1 MLLLT
6 RPTDARWVETAL
18 ENLDAV
24 LIDHAH
30 CEMKA
35 ASNALALAARAMHAP
50 QIVRPLIEL
59 AEEEMLHFRMVL
71 DELDRR
77 GLKLGPPPPDPYAR
91 KLRTLAHEH
100 PTPIRPPLGPL
111 VDRLLVGCL
120 IEARS
125 CERFRLLA
133 DALAERGPE
142 DLAKF
147 YADLFAAEAR
157 HFRTFVDL
165 ANEVLGDRKA
175 VRARLEQLAEGEGE
189 IVARLVNEPEVH
201 G

>member
-1 MLLLT
+1 
-6 RPTDARWVETAL
+6 V
-18 ENLDAV
+18 ENLDAILV
-24 LIDHAH
+24 DHAH

-35 ASNALALAARAMHAP
+35 ASNALALAARAVHAP
-50 QIVRPLIEL
+50 QIVRPLIAL

-77 GLKLGPPPPDPYAR
+77 GLVLGPPPPDPYAR
-91 KLRTLAHEH
+91 KLRTLTHEK
-100 PTPIRPPLGPL
+100 PSPIRPPHGPL

-133 DALAERGPE
+133 DALEERGPA

-157 HFRTFVDL
+157 HFRTFMDL
-165 ANEVLGDRKA
+165 ATEVLGDRKA
-175 VRARLEQLAEGEGE
+175 VRARLEELAEGEGE
-189 IVARLVNEPEVH
+189 IVARLVSEPVVH

>member
-6 RPTDARWVETAL
+6 RPTDARWVSAAV
-18 ENLDAV
+18 ENLDA
-24 LIDHAH
+24 LLQDHAH

-35 ASNALALAARAMHAP
+35 ASNALALAARSMHAP
-50 QIVRPLIEL
+50 QIVRPLVEL
-59 AEEEMLHFRMVL
+59 AEEEMRHFRMVL
-71 DELDRR
+71 DELEKRNIT
-77 GLKLGPPPPDPYAR
+77 LGPPPPDPYAQQ
-91 KLRTLAHEH
+91 LRRLAHEY
-100 PTPIRPPLGPL
+100 PSPIPPPKGPL
-111 VDRLLVGCL
+111 VDRLLVACL

-133 DALAERGPE
+133 DALAARGPE
-142 DLAKF
+142 DLARF

-165 ANEVLGDRKA
+165 ANLVLDDPKA
-175 VRARLEQLAEGEGE
+175 VRSRLLTLAEGEGE
-189 IVARLVNEPEVH
+189 IVDRLVSEPVVH

>member
-1 MLLLT
+1 MARRSKRTSNRSPRGRAGASPRRRSRFWWARLSDDRLLDLRFKDLNLT
-6 RPTDARWVETAL
+6 IENTELEYYIARL
-18 ENLDAV
+18 Y
-24 LIDHAH
+24 
-30 CEMKA
+30 
-35 ASNALALAARAMHAP
+35 
-50 QIVRPLIEL
+50 
-59 AEEEMLHFRMVL
+59 

>member
-6 RPTDARWVETAL
+6 RPTDARWVEAAI
-18 ENLDAV
+18 ENLDA
-24 LIDHAH
+24 LLKDHAH

-35 ASNALALAARAMHAP
+35 ASNALALAARAVHAP
-50 QIVRPLIEL
+50 QIVRPLLAL

-71 DELDRR
+71 DELERR
-77 GLKLGPPPPDPYAR
+77 NIPLGPPPPDPYAR
-91 KLRTLAHEH
+91 ELRVVAHEH
-100 PTPIRPPLGPL
+100 PSPIPQPLGPL
-111 VDRLLVGCL
+111 VDRLLVACL

-133 DALAERGPE
+133 DALAERGPT

-165 ANEVLGDRKA
+165 ANSVLGDPKA
-175 VRARLEQLAEGEGE
+175 VRARLETLAQGEGE
-189 IVARLVNEPEVH
+189 IVARLVSEPVVH

>member
-6 RPTDARWVETAL
+6 RPTDARWVEAAL
-18 ENLDAV
+18 ENLDSILV
-24 LIDHAH
+24 DHAH

-35 ASNALALAARAMHAP
+35 ASNALALAARAVHAP
-50 QIVRPLIEL
+50 QIVRPLIAL

-77 GLKLGPPPPDPYAR
+77 GLVLGPPPPDPYAR
-91 KLRTLAHEH
+91 ELRTLTHER
-100 PTPIRPPLGPL
+100 PTSIRPPLGPL
-111 VDRLLVGCL
+111 VDRLLVGAL

-125 CERFRLLA
+125 AERFRLLSE
-133 DALAERGPE
+133 ALAERGPA

-147 YADLFAAEAR
+147 YADLLAAEAR

-165 ANEVLGDRKA
+165 ANDALGDRKA
-175 VRARLEQLAEGEGE
+175 VRARLEELADGEGE
-189 IVARLVNEPEVH
+189 IVARLVSEPVVH

>member
-6 RPTDARWVETAL
+6 RPTDARWVEAAI
-18 ENLDAV
+18 ENLDE
-24 LIDHAH
+24 LLRDHAH

-35 ASNALALAARAMHAP
+35 ASNALALAARAVHAP
-50 QIVRPLIEL
+50 QIVRPLLAL
-59 AEEEMLHFRMVL
+59 AEEEMSHFRMVL

-77 GLKLGPPPPDPYAR
+77 NISLGPPPPDPYAR
-91 KLRTLAHEH
+91 ELRTLAHQH
-100 PTPIRPPLGPL
+100 PTPIPAPKGGL
-111 VDRLLVGCL
+111 VDRLLVACL

-133 DALAERGPE
+133 DALEARGPA

-147 YADLFAAEAR
+147 YADLFIAEAR
-157 HFRTFVDL
+157 HFRVFVDL
-165 ANEVLGDRKA
+165 ANSVLGDPKA
-175 VRARLEQLAEGEGE
+175 VRARLETLTQGEGE
-189 IVARLVNEPEVH
+189 IVARLINDPVVH

>member
-6 RPTDARWVETAL
+6 RPTDERWVAAAV
-18 ENLDAV
+18 ENLDAL

-35 ASNALALAARAMHAP
+35 ASNALALAARAVHAP
-50 QIVRPLIEL
+50 QIVRPLILL
-59 AEEEMLHFRMVL
+59 AEEEMRHFRMVL
-71 DELDRR
+71 DELERR
-77 GLKLGPPPPDPYAR
+77 GLELGPPPPDPYAR
-91 KLRTLAHEH
+91 ELRTLAHER
-100 PTPIRPPLGPL
+100 PSPIPPPRGPL
-111 VDRLLVGCL
+111 VDRLLVACL

-133 DALAERGPE
+133 DALATRGPAA
-142 DLAKF
+142 LARF

-165 ANEVLGDRKA
+165 ANSVLGDPRA
-175 VRARLEQLAEGEGE
+175 VRSRLESLADGEGD
-189 IVARLVNEPEVH
+189 IVAKLVSEPVVH